1 MSYYLVLRD
10 TKARRARSLFPW
22 KLASRVLDTIARRRG
37 KMADL
42 IFHLTDIYQAAYKNI
57 CYDFTINGEFWL
69 LDRLKQL
76 PVETIFDVGANH
88 GEWSAAASARFPNAT
103 IHAFEIVPTTYKYL
117 EDAARIIPNIRPNPI
132 GLADRTGLVGVSVGQ
147 HDVLSSIL
155 DLSGIHKDTRPV
167 IQCAVRRAD
176 EYCHDQGI
184 SPIDILKIDVEGVE
198 HLVLNGFG
206 DLWNHGNIG
215 LVQFEYGMA
224 NIYSHYL
231 LIDFWRDFETRNYKI
246 GKLMPTH
253 LQFGDFSPLYE
264 DFRGPNYVAVHNSRK
279 DLLQALGQG

>member
-1 MSYYLVLRD
+1 V
-10 TKARRARSLFPW
+10 
-22 KLASRVLDTIARRRG
+22 
-37 KMADL
+37 ADL
-42 IFHLTDIYQAAYKNI
+42 IFDLCNIYQAAYKNF

-76 PVETIFDVGANH
+76 PVEMIFDVGAND
-88 GEWSAAASARFPNAT
+88 GEWSAAASARFSNAT

-117 EDAARIIPNIRPNPI
+117 EDAARRIPNIRPNPF
-132 GLADRTGLVGVSVGQ
+132 GLADYNGLADVSVGQ
-147 HDVLSSIL
+147 KDDGVSSIL
-155 DLSGIHKDTRPV
+155 DLSGIHKDPRPV

-176 EYCHDQGI
+176 EYCRDQGI
-184 SPIDILKIDVEGVE
+184 NQIDILKIDVEGTE
-198 HLVLNGFG
+198 HLVLSGFG

-231 LIDFWRDFETRNYKI
+231 LIDFWRDFEKRNYKI
-246 GKLMPTH
+246 GKLMPNNLKFT
-253 LQFGDFSPLYE
+253 DFSPLYE

-279 DLLQALGQG
+279 DLLQALGQLEKPG